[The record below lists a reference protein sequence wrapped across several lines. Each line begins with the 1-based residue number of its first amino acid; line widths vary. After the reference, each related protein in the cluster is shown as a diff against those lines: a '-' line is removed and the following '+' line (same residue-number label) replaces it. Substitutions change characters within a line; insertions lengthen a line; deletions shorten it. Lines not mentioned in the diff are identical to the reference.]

1 MKTTGVVRRVD
12 DLGRIVIPKDI
23 RKSLRIRDGESLEF
37 FVDKETI
44 SLKKFYTSDVLSDIA
59 QSLLDTIYMTISKN
73 IFVTDRDKFV
83 AGTGKY
89 KKEFCGCNIS
99 TKLEECLFETESLVK
114 GTCQI
119 EEIVDSKNSGE
130 EYKYIIS
137 PILSDGETIG
147 LALMLNEDGKS
158 FTEEDEHIIQ
168 IIANFLSKYLED

>member
-1 MKTTGVVRRVD
+1 MKATGVVRRVD

-44 SLKKFYTSDVLSDIA
+44 SLKKFSTSDVLSDIA
-59 QSLLDTIYMTISKN
+59 QSLLDTIYISISKN

-83 AGTGKY
+83 AGTGKH

-99 TKLEECLFETESLVK
+99 SKLEECLFETESLVK
-114 GTCQI
+114 GTCQVD
-119 EEIVDSKNSGE
+119 EIVDSKKKGE

-137 PILSDGETIG
+137 PILSEGEIIG
-147 LALMLNEDGKS
+147 LALMLNEESKS

-168 IIANFLSKYLED
+168 IIANFLSKYLDD